1 MLAAVYHDPNDLRLE
16 ERAMP
21 EIAPDEILLKIETA
35 SICGTDLR
43 ILHGTHRKFPPG
55 TVRIP
60 GHEIFGE
67 IAGLGK
73 AILGYEVG
81 QKVFVAPNIGCGHC
95 RQCIRGRTN
104 LCRAYD
110 AFGITL
116 DGAFAQYMRVTAPAI
131 RQGNVIALNTGIN
144 PLVAPLIEPLAC
156 ALHGQDAVSIRPG
169 NIVLI
174 MGAGPIGI
182 MHLLLAKLHG
192 ATRLIVSEVAPE
204 RVVKAQE
211 FRPDRV
217 VNPQEENLPD
227 IIRQETG
234 GRGADVVLVAA
245 ASAAAQQ
252 EALRLA
258 GLGGRINLFGGLPN
272 EQSQVQFDSNLIH
285 YKELRVT
292 GTTGSSTGDCRRALE
307 IVQAGHIDL
316 ERLVGASFPLLRAS
330 EAFRAAQE
338 RQALKVV
345 LQIDL

>member
-1 MLAAVYHDPNDLRLE
+1 MLSAVYHGPNDLRLE
-16 ERAMP
+16 ERPIP
-21 EIAPDEILLKIETA
+21 EIAADEILLKVENA

-43 ILHGTHRKFPPG
+43 ILHGTHRKFPQG

-60 GHEIFGE
+60 GHEIVGE
-67 IAGLGK
+67 IADLGK
-73 AILGYEVG
+73 ALHGYEVG
-81 QKVFVAPNIGCGHC
+81 KKVFIAPNMGCGHC
-95 RQCIRGRTN
+95 RQCIRGRNN
-104 LCRAYD
+104 LCRDYD

-131 RQGNVIALNTGIN
+131 RQGNVIGLDAGVDR
-144 PLVAPLIEPLAC
+144 LVAPLIEPLAC
-156 ALHGQDAVSIRPG
+156 VLHGQDAVSIRPG
-169 NIVLI
+169 DMVLI

-192 ATRLIVSEVAPE
+192 ASRVIVSEVTPE
-204 RVVKAQE
+204 RVVKAQG

-217 VNPQEENLPD
+217 VNPQQENLPD
-227 IIRQETG
+227 IVRQETG

-245 ASAAAQQ
+245 PSAAAQQ

-285 YKELRVT
+285 YKELSVT

-307 IVQAGHIDL
+307 IVQSGHVDL
-316 ERLVGASFPLLRAS
+316 GGLVGACFPLAKVS
-330 EAFRAAQE
+330 EAFGAAQE
-338 RQALKVV
+338 KQALKVV
-345 LQIDL
+345 LQIAV